1 MIYYIG
7 VLIIPYFPRALNNAL
22 LQRLT
27 RLESQLQTLTAR
39 DDAQSHHVQSQSK
52 DVSDVLSHNNA
63 VPDNPGILPAS
74 PKSHSQ
80 HGETSNASI
89 PTFSGETSMA
99 HSLGQVENHLEQLGV
114 TYCQGSSQPRSQP
127 LTPSPETTSHG
138 VGIERGKSNYIQEI
152 LTSHSIALDKKQLDR
167 CLQTFS
173 DEVHVLY
180 PFLHL
185 STIWENYQRLWDS
198 SFNWPA
204 GHYSYQTDSHLEI
217 AQLLFC
223 FATGKCTGG
232 SRFANEE
239 GRHSAGWSLY
249 TAAMDILGEPI
260 EGFAKGGSVLLKLQ
274 ILALI
279 VGRRLSFTL
288 PISRFPSTSRP
299 GYIHHQLEYKSRR
312 LSESSS
318 Y

>member
-1 MIYYIG
+1 M
-7 VLIIPYFPRALNNAL
+7 A
-22 LQRLT
+22 
-27 RLESQLQTLTAR
+27 
-39 DDAQSHHVQSQSK
+39 SHN
-52 DVSDVLSHNNA
+52 NNA
-63 VPDNPGILPAS
+63 VPENAAILPAS

-89 PTFSGETSMA
+89 PTFSGETSIA

-114 TYCQGSSQPRSQP
+114 TYRQGSSQPCSQP
-127 LTPSPETTSHG
+127 LTPSPEPASHG
-138 VGIERGKSNYIQEI
+138 VGIEWGKSNYIQEI
-152 LTSHSIALDKKQLDR
+152 LTSHNIALDKKQLDR

-185 STIWENYQRLWDS
+185 STIWENYHRLWDS
-198 SFNWPA
+198 ALNWPA
-204 GHYSYQTDSHLEI
+204 GHYAYQTDSHLEI

-223 FATGKCTGG
+223 FATGKCAGG

-260 EGFAKGGSVLLKLQ
+260 EGFANGGSVLLKLQ

-279 VGRRLSFTL
+279 VGRRPHFTL
-288 PISRFPSTSRP
+288 SISRP
-299 GYIHHQLEYKSRR
+299 GYIRHQLKYKSQR
-312 LSESSS
+312 LPKSS